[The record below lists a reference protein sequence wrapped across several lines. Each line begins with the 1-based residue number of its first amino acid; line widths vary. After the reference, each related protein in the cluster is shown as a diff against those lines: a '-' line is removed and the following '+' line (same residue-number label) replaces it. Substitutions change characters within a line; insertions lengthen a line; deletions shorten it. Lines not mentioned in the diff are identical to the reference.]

1 MNRVSLKVQRQNKL
15 HKSESMKRRLI
26 PAEYL
31 QNERAE
37 TRKGKPVQAEVC
49 GLGDRPTRRL
59 NPGYVPPSNNQV
71 IIPKLL
77 KNYLT
82 HFENRYSAS
91 NWQGLTLKGVCNEGS
106 VLGKMLIA
114 IY

>member
-1 MNRVSLKVQRQNKL
+1 MQRQNKL

-31 QNERAE
+31 QNERAA

-49 GLGDRPTRRL
+49 GLGDRPTGRL

-71 IIPKLL
+71 IIPELL
-77 KNYLT
+77 NNYLT
-82 HFENRYSAS
+82 HFKNRYTA
-91 NWQGLTLKGVCNEGS
+91 NDWQGLILKRVCNEGS
-106 VLGKMLIA
+106 VLGKTLLA